1 MKENLYDIIR
11 ISMNNPN
18 DRKILVLLKYLEN
31 RDSKEEKTYI
41 QLLNIYPEN
50 EYFEKLIIEELLS
63 LKLMD
68 KNIIKEREQTE
79 TGYVRLAEYTPITN
93 ACGRLKLA
101 SNYFP
106 SESKKHKWDIA
117 RGQFAIVISI
127 ISVIISIL
135 AIIF

>member
-1 MKENLYDIIR
+1 
-11 ISMNNPN
+11 
-18 DRKILVLLKYLEN
+18 
-31 RDSKEEKTYI
+31 
-41 QLLNIYPEN
+41 
-50 EYFEKLIIEELLS
+50 
-63 LKLMD
+63 MD

-79 TGYVRLAEYTPITN
+79 TGYVRPAEFTPITN
-93 ACGRLKLA
+93 ACGRLKLT

-106 SESKKHKWDIA
+106 SESKKYKWDIA

>member
-50 EYFEKLIIEELLS
+50 EYFEKLI
-63 LKLMD
+63 
-68 KNIIKEREQTE
+68 NR
-79 TGYVRLAEYTPITN
+79 R
-93 ACGRLKLA
+93 
-101 SNYFP
+101 
-106 SESKKHKWDIA
+106 IA
-117 RGQFAIVISI
+117 FFKANG
-127 ISVIISIL
+127 
-135 AIIF
+135 

>member
-1 MKENLYDIIR
+1 MKENLYDTIR
-11 ISMNNPN
+11 IFMNNPN

-31 RDSKEEKTYI
+31 RNNKEEKTYI
-41 QLLNIYPEN
+41 ELLNTYPEN

-79 TGYVRLAEYTPITN
+79 TGYVRPAEFTPFTN

-101 SNYFP
+101 SKYFP
-106 SESKKHKWDIA
+106 S
-117 RGQFAIVISI
+117 
-127 ISVIISIL
+127 
-135 AIIF
+135 